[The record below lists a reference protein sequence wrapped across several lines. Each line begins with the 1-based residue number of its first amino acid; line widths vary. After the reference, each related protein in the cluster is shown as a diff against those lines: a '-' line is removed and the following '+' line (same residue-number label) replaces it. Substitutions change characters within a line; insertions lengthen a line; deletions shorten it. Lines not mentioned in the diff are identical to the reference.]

1 MKAKH
6 GVLIFISG
14 LVWFGVGCFLLTLG
28 LKLIV
33 GSAEGYSPFLTLL
46 GPLAGGVEQA
56 AVVVITIALLVGF
69 FKGRFVLAKAVQ
81 RGINHIEQ
89 FPNPTSVLNIYPKG
103 YYLLLLGMMG
113 LGMLVKVSGLPGDI
127 RGLIDVAIGS
137 ALINGA
143 MLYFRYALS
152 PAKVV

>member
-14 LVWFGVGCFLLTLG
+14 MVWFGIGCFLLTLG
-28 LKLIV
+28 LKLII
-33 GSAEGYSPFLTLL
+33 GSAGGYSPFLTML

-56 AVVVITIALLVGF
+56 TVIVIALALVIGF

-81 RGINHIEQ
+81 RGINHIER
-89 FPNPTSVLNIYPKG
+89 FPNPTSVLNIYPKS
-103 YYLLLLGMMG
+103 YYLLILGMMG
-113 LGMLVKVSGLPGDI
+113 LGMLLKISGMPGDI

-143 MLYFRYALS
+143 MLYFRHALS
-152 PAKVV
+152 PAQTA